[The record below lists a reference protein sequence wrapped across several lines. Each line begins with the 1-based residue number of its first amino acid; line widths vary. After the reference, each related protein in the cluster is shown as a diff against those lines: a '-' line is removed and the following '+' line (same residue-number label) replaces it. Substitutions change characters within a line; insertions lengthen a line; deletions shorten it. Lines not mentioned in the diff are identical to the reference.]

1 MLKSQFELLVKFIY
15 STIFGWFYAIW
26 LYDLPAL
33 LYRDR
38 VNYISYATYPDIY
51 INIAKAKGYIFFEPL
66 FLLFNKWTL
75 GLFNNPEFSVKIFVF
90 FITFSL
96 CFFCFYRT
104 RYFVFGLLAV
114 FFLFIQTQALG
125 MQLVTIRQG
134 LGMAL
139 LLLTLPSTKK
149 EVQVFLLIA
158 FCGLIHNSFYIFLL
172 FYLMDWFLDNK
183 VKVRKSIR
191 LTYLILFGLIFSI
204 SFFVASK
211 FLETKQDYQDFE
223 YSSSGGAFL
232 FWLSVLIY
240 FLLFKGENETDRF
253 SKLSYKISIVGLIIY
268 VTGYF
273 FTPISGRIIGT
284 FAPFI
289 IISLFSK
296 FKTSDIFVF
305 IFMVL
310 VNFYLYYNG
319 AFEGFLAVPLE
330 TFHSYIF

>member
-1 MLKSQFELLVKFIY
+1 MLKSQFELFVKFIY
-15 STIFGWFYAIW
+15 SIVISWFYAIW

-38 VNYISYATYPDIY
+38 TNYIGYATYPDIY
-51 INIAKAKGYIFFEPL
+51 ITIAKTKGYLFFEPL
-66 FLLFNKWTL
+66 FLFLNKWSL
-75 GLFNNPEFSVKIFVF
+75 KLFNNPEFSIKLFVF
-90 FITFSL
+90 FITFSV

-104 RYFVFGLLAV
+104 KYFVFGLLGI

-134 LGMAL
+134 LGMAV
-139 LLLTLPSTKK
+139 LLLTLPFAKK
-149 EVQVFLLIA
+149 EWHVFALIA
-158 FCGLIHNSFYIFLL
+158 FCGFVHNSFYIFLL
-172 FYLMDWFLDNK
+172 FYLVDWFLENK
-183 VKVRKSIR
+183 INVRKSIK
-191 LTYLILFGLIFSI
+191 LTYLILFGLLFAV

-223 YSSSGGAFL
+223 YSSGGGAFL
-232 FWLSVLIY
+232 FWLSILIY
-240 FLLFKGENETDRF
+240 FLLFKGENETDQF
-253 SKLSYKISIVGLIIY
+253 AKLSYKISIVGLIIY
-268 VTGYF
+268 ITGYF

-284 FAPFI
+284 FMPFI

-296 FKTSDIFVF
+296 FQTSDFFVF
-305 IFMVL
+305 VFMVF

-330 TFHSYIF
+330 TFHRYVF